1 MSLLTLAGPTAY
13 SPFRVNELI
22 NNINTTVNSSAVVG
36 IRTVYV
42 HYVSVAEASDLA
54 SNAEKRSLLDA
65 LLEYDTKPDTSDS
78 LTASLLESLSDSSDA
93 LPENTYL
100 LRVIPRPGTI
110 SPWSSKA
117 TNIVQSCGLD
127 KDVNRVERGIALIIQ
142 VRKGFPLDEHLKSGI
157 FLDFIYDRM
166 TQVCTT
172 KFQWQNH
179 LLTSF
184 FLTRQSLS
192 RLPPMKISLPFIPLN
207 H

>member
-22 NNINTTVNSSAVVG
+22 NNINTAVNSSAVVG
-36 IRTVYV
+36 IRTIYV
-42 HYVSVAEASDLA
+42 HYISVAKGSDLA
-54 SNAEKRSLLDA
+54 SNTEKRALLEA
-65 LLEYDTKPDTSDS
+65 LLEYDSKPDASDPLTS
-78 LTASLLESLSDSSDA
+78 TLLETLSESSNA

-117 TNIVQSCGLD
+117 TNIVHGCGLD

-142 VRKGFPLDEHLKSGI
+142 VRKGFPLDEHLKSGA

-166 TQVCTT
+166 TQVCATQLAFSNLT
-172 KFQWQNH
+172 VLRLFLN
-179 LLTSF
+179 LL
-184 FLTRQSLS
+184 LQ
-192 RLPPMKISLPFIPLN
+192 MKICLPFTPPS

>member
-22 NNINTTVNSSAVVG
+22 NNINTAVNSSAVVG
-36 IRTVYV
+36 IRTIYV
-42 HYVSVAEASDLA
+42 HYISVAKDSDLA
-54 SNAEKRSLLDA
+54 SNAEKRGLLEA
-65 LLEYDTKPDTSDS
+65 LLEYDSKPDSSDPLTS
-78 LTASLLESLSDSSDA
+78 TLLETLSESSDA

-117 TNIVQSCGLD
+117 TNIVHGCGLD

-142 VRKGFPLDEHLKSGI
+142 VRKGFPLDEHLKSGV

-172 KFQWQNH
+172 TQLAFSNLTIFRLFLK
-179 LLTSF
+179 LL
-184 FLTRQSLS
+184 LQ
-192 RLPPMKISLPFIPLN
+192 MKICLPFTPPS